1 MGLYTSEHGGGAVHS
16 EQGGL
21 YTVSTGWGVRG
32 GCTRVWNKGECTL
45 RNATV
50 CVCSWG
56 GCVLSSRPS
65 SYAPEDSYVH
75 VKSHDPGQLRFLTQP
90 F

>member
-1 MGLYTSEHGGGAVHS
+1 MLHGGAVHS
-16 EQGGL
+16 EHGVGGAGGGL
-21 YTVSTGWGVRG
+21 YMSMEQGRIHP
-32 GCTRVWNKGECTL
+32 KECHY
-45 RNATV
+45 V

-75 VKSHDPGQLRFLTQP
+75 VKSHDPGQLRSLTQP